1 LFRKHKISLVKF
13 GLGTADDI
21 GACGIKDL
29 HEHVLEGGLAVL
41 AVNVVSGGAAGDV
54 EPIDLRRSIDGGEDL
69 SAGGGSRAG
78 VFESEHD
85 VLASQVQVAGGP
97 DVDLVL
103 GLVTVEEV
111 SHQVLLDV
119 DSSDDDLFIGGGAG
133 GGGIG
138 GLRDELRVDLHKF
151 SELDQPTG
159 VGGFG
164 VRHDRAHGLLES
176 AGVDHLQ
183 GVIGVSGEDPPNGE
197 ALDSGGVLGK
207 SSVHAHGV
215 PGVRRVV
222 IGGNFIGILRNL
234 RSREGGG
241 DQSEKTEHVC
251 KLVSKDRLRV

>member
-1 LFRKHKISLVKF
+1 MFRKHKISLVKF

-78 VFESEHD
+78 VFESKHD

-119 DSSDDDLFIGGGAG
+119 DSSDDDLFIGGGGWCRTSG
-133 GGGIG
+133 GGG
-138 GLRDELRVDLHKF
+138 LLDELRVDLHKF
-151 SELDQPTG
+151 SELDQRTG
-159 VGGFG
+159 VSRGARTDRLDYGDARVEHIRGVCGGIDHPSIYIVTPG
-164 VRHDRAHGLLES
+164 SDSSRH
-176 AGVDHLQ
+176 
-183 GVIGVSGEDPPNGE
+183 IGG
-197 ALDSGGVLGK
+197 LDSGVPVR
-207 SSVHAHGV
+207 SNGV
-215 PGVRRVV
+215 PGELRV
-222 IGGNFIGILRNL
+222 IGIL
-234 RSREGGG
+234 RSREGRG

-251 KLVSKDRLRV
+251 KLVSKIGRAHV